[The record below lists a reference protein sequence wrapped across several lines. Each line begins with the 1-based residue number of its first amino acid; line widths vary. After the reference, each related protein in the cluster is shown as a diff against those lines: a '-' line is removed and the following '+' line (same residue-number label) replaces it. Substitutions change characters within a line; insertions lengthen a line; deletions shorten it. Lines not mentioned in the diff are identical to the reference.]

1 MKKNCLLFVSFFV
14 VLVFW
19 TSTAISALVYFQ
31 YEGEPVTEITVDP
44 CQEFT
49 LDLWIEDVPTE
60 HEGLPTWLVDI
71 EIDPLVE
78 YVEHAPL
85 TYPYSVTKIDPYSAT
100 EPAIAFSGWDI
111 SMEPPD
117 GSFQLASIT
126 FHCLAPGITHI
137 IPMEHF
143 GSDAGD
149 FVMGDNFLLDNEL
162 TFQGV
167 KVTQTP
173 IPTTL
178 LLLGGGIIGVIGL
191 RRKIQG

>member
-1 MKKNCLLFVSFFV
+1 
-14 VLVFW
+14 
-19 TSTAISALVYFQ
+19 
-31 YEGEPVTEITVDP
+31 
-44 CQEFT
+44 
-49 LDLWIEDVPTE
+49 
-60 HEGLPTWLVDI
+60 
-71 EIDPLVE
+71 
-78 YVEHAPL
+78 
-85 TYPYSVTKIDPYSAT
+85 
-100 EPAIAFSGWDI
+100 
-111 SMEPPD
+111 MEPPD

-178 LLLGGGIIGVIGL
+178 LLLGGGLIGVIGL

>member
-1 MKKNCLLFVSFFV
+1 MKKKCLLFISFFI

-19 TSTAISALVYFQ
+19 TSTAISALVYFK
-31 YEGEPVTEITVDP
+31 YEGKPVTEITVDP

-49 LDLWIEDVPTE
+49 LELWIDGVPTG
-60 HEGLPTWLVDI
+60 HGGLPTWLVDI
-71 EIDPLVE
+71 QIDPLVE

-85 TYPYSVTKIDPYSAT
+85 TYPYSVTKIDPYSAQ
-100 EPAIAFSGWDI
+100 EPAIAFYGWDI
-111 SMEPPD
+111 SWEPPD

-143 GSDAGD
+143 GLAAGD
-149 FVMGDNFLLDNEL
+149 FVMGDDYLLDNEL

-178 LLLGGGIIGVIGL
+178 LLLGSGIIGVIGL
-191 RRKIQG
+191 RRKTQG